1 MPVTKHLISYS
12 GGETVFFDIHSHILP
27 EIDDGAQSFEESIE
41 LLELMQKQ
49 GITHVMATPH
59 FYPQEDNLTDFS
71 EKISIAF
78 ANLEDEVIKR
88 NLPKIYLGCE
98 MLYFQGIGQSN
109 SLPVLCI
116 SGSRYLLL
124 ELTDHCISE
133 TLFQELRE
141 IKNNHNI
148 IPIIAHV
155 ERYHKAKNYK
165 KFLKFIS
172 EEKILTQ
179 INASSV
185 LMPAFKRTIKKLLKE
200 NLVQFIATDTH
211 SLNERPPMLAPAL
224 KLISD
229 LYGVEYSHRF
239 IKNSI
244 AFYKKII
251 LRGEK

>member
-1 MPVTKHLISYS
+1 M
-12 GGETVFFDIHSHILP
+12 FFDIHTHILP
-27 EIDDGAQSFEESIE
+27 CIDDGAQSFEESIA

-49 GITHVMATPH
+49 GITHVLATPH

-71 EKISIAF
+71 EKISVAF
-78 ANLEDEVIKR
+78 AKLEDEVVKR

-98 MLYFQGIGQSN
+98 MLYFEGIGQSK

-124 ELTDHCISE
+124 ELTDNCINE
-133 TLFQELRE
+133 TLFQDLRD
-141 IKNNHNI
+141 IKSNCNI
-148 IPIIAHV
+148 TPIIAHI

-165 KFLKFIS
+165 KLLKFIA
-172 EEKILTQ
+172 EEKVLAQ

-185 LMPAFKRTIKKLLKE
+185 LIPAFKRTIKKLLKE

-211 SLNERPPMLAPAL
+211 SVEERPPMLLPAL
-224 KLISD
+224 KVISD
-229 LYGVEYSHRF
+229 LLGTEYSQRL